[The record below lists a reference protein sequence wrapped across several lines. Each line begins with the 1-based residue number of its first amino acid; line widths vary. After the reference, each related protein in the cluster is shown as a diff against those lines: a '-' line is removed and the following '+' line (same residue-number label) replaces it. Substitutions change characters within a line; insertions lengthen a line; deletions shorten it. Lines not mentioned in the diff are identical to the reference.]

1 MMRLSRKTKF
11 FTAITALLSIF
22 SVQLAVASYAC
33 PSGANDLLT
42 NGNAALHQNMPGCNK
57 MDTQQPA
64 LCHAHC
70 EVENFSLDK
79 PQLPQVQ
86 PFLAL
91 TLIDLVTTAS
101 PQLIAHPPL
110 FLLARISAPP
120 LTIQNCCFRI

>member
-1 MMRLSRKTKF
+1 MRLSRKTSF
-11 FTAITALLSIF
+11 FTSLTALLSIF
-22 SVQLAVASYAC
+22 FMQLAVAAYAC
-33 PSGANDLLT
+33 PTGANDLLT

-57 MDTQQPA
+57 MDMQQPA

-70 EVENFSLDK
+70 EAENFSLDK

-91 TLIDLVTTAS
+91 TLIDVVTATN
-101 PQLIAHPPL
+101 PPLTGHPPL